1 MNNVNRTRNKAVTIR
16 MTSSEYDYLQS
27 KIRESGLSQQSYIIN
42 AIHGARVPSSD
53 ELAVLKDV
61 SRTFADLEKQL
72 RGVATNVNQIAHVA
86 NGQGVIPSEEELKK
100 ISAQLGDY
108 RKESEDVWRS
118 IRLSINRQFQL
129 VYHRNQ
135 LFY

>member
-42 AIHGARVPSSD
+42 AIHGATVPSSD

-72 RGVATNVNQIAHVA
+72 RGLATNVNQIAHVA
-86 NGQGVIPSEEELKK
+86 NGLGAIPSEEELKK

-118 IRLSINRQFQL
+118 IRLSINQPKAVEL
-129 VYHRNQ
+129 
-135 LFY
+135 